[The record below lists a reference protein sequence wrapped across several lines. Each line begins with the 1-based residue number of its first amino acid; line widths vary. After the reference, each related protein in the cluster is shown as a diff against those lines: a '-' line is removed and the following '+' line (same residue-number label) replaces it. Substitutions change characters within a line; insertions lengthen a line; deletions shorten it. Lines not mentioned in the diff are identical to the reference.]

1 MNIPTTRCC
10 SRFICLAI
18 MAALTAPLAH
28 AGDLDLTSYPGTTI
42 EGGFNVASDQVHYW
56 NALSGYH
63 ILNTTT
69 GSITD
74 VGTPDSYSTNYGGDP
89 FGVYDAISQ
98 KFHAATYASGSETFL
113 YTYDHAAEEWAD
125 AGQAVNMYGGA
136 ISQGDLY
143 ISGLR
148 EPWSGG
154 FDTNYISLYDFSGSN
169 QHDALIETAGAS
181 AHVAVDAA
189 GNVYY
194 ATYGDWGGHGRLYK
208 WDAASVQGVM
218 NDLGAGDTDTYL
230 TLADGEILSTLP
242 AGGNGIAVDNSG
254 AVFFTI
260 NNFTDPS
267 LSGVLRWD
275 ASMERGETENYE
287 MLLSKE
293 DAGLDPMDFA
303 WFGPVAIDGTFDQG
317 DTLYTSLNFNG
328 PITGITVPEPASL
341 VMLALGGVAMLR
353 RRRSQS

>member
-1 MNIPTTRCC
+1 MNITSYNRF

-18 MAALTAPLAH
+18 MAALAAPLAH
-28 AGDLDLTSYPGTTI
+28 AGELDLTSYPGTII
-42 EGGFNVASDQVHYW
+42 EGGFNVASGQAHYW
-56 NALSGYH
+56 NASSGYH
-63 ILNTTT
+63 ILDTTT
-69 GSITD
+69 GAITD
-74 VGTPDSYSTNYGGDP
+74 VGTPDSYSTNFGGDP
-89 FGVYDAISQ
+89 FGIYDATSQ
-98 KFHAATYASGSETFL
+98 KFHASTYASGSETFL

-136 ISQGDLY
+136 ISQGTFY

-148 EPWSGG
+148 EPWTGG

-169 QHDALIETAGAS
+169 QHDALIETGGAS
-181 AHVAVDAA
+181 AHVAVDTA

-194 ATYGDWGGHGRLYK
+194 ATYGDWGSHGRLYK
-208 WDAASVQGVM
+208 WDATSVQGVI
-218 NDLGAGDTDTYL
+218 NDLAAGDEDTYL
-230 TLADGEILSTLP
+230 ALTDGEILSTLP
-242 AGGNGIAVDNSG
+242 AGGNGIAVDDSG
-254 AVFFTI
+254 TVFFTI

-275 ASMERGETENYE
+275 ASMGTGEAENFQ

-293 DAGLDPMDFA
+293 DAGLDPGDFA

-328 PITGITVPEPASL
+328 PITGITVPEPATMAML
-341 VMLALGGVAMLR
+341 GLGGLALLR
-353 RRRSQS
+353 RRGSRS